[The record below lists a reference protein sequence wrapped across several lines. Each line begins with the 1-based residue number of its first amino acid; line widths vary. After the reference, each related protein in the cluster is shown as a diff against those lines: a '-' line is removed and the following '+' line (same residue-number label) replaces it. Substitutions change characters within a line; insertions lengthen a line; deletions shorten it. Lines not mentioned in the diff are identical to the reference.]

1 MVSMLDRRPVALEL
15 PTPPA
20 PSVQRP
26 AGPGLPESILWTL
39 GYLLAQALAAGGLL
53 ALLLL
58 AAKGEFPHDLSA
70 VEGLL
75 LEMNVDSTFL
85 LTGVTSLGAVFLLAG
100 AARLRLGATIR
111 SQLHVRTPPMRD
123 VLLSIGAVAPLA
135 VVSNALYHGAL
146 RGWDVLARGNPEL
159 SGADG
164 FNTLNVIPD
173 QAAGVPFAILLVA
186 LALGPAVGEE
196 LVFRGVVGQGLIRRC
211 GVGPGVLLASLLFAA
226 AHLFPPHAVAT
237 LPLAVFFHYA
247 YLSTRNFWIPVL
259 LHFLNNALCLAML
272 KLPIVQDLPAT
283 PVVVAFSALYLVVI
297 AVLLQERYA
306 AGGAGAS
313 RALAWLRRESTCRA
327 SIGPAMAGC
336 CIVGFTTTFV
346 WSVILPPLP

>member
-1 MVSMLDRRPVALEL
+1 MLDR
-15 PTPPA
+15 PPA
-20 PSVQRP
+20 SQDLAIPPARPAPP
-26 AGPGLPESILWTL
+26 AGPGLPESLLWTI

-58 AAKGEFPHDLSA
+58 VAKAEIPRDLTA

-85 LTGVTSLGAVFLLAG
+85 LTGVTSLGAVFLLAA
-100 AARLRLGATIR
+100 AARLRLGRTIR
-111 SQLHVRTPPMRD
+111 SQLQVQTPAIRD

-135 VVSNALYHGAL
+135 VVSNALFHGAL
-146 RGWDVLARGNPEL
+146 RGWDLLARHNPAL

-196 LVFRGVVGQGLIRRC
+196 LVFRGVVGQGLIRRW
-211 GVGPGVLLASLLFAA
+211 GVWPGVFLASLLFAA

-272 KLPIVQDLPAT
+272 KFPIVQDLPAT
-283 PVVVAFSALYLVVI
+283 PVVVVFSALYLVVI
-297 AVLLQERYA
+297 AVLLHERCA

-313 RALAWLRRESTCRA
+313 RAVVWLRRESTCRA
-327 SIGPAMAGC
+327 AIGPAMAGC
-336 CIVGFTTTFV
+336 CILGFTTTFV

>member
-1 MVSMLDRRPVALEL
+1 MLDRRR
-15 PTPPA
+15 TPQDLAIPPGRPA
-20 PSVQRP
+20 QRP
-26 AGPGLPESILWTL
+26 AGPGLPESVLWTI
-39 GYLLAQALAAGGLL
+39 GYLLAQVLAAGGLL

-58 AAKGEFPHDLSA
+58 AAKGEFPSDLTG

-100 AARLRLGATIR
+100 AARLRLGRTIR
-111 SQLHVRTPPMRD
+111 SQLHVRTPETRD
-123 VLLSIGAVAPLA
+123 VLLAIGAVAPLA

-146 RGWDVLARGNPEL
+146 RGWDALARHNPGW

-196 LVFRGVVGQGLIRRC
+196 LVFRGVVGQGLVRRW
-211 GVGPGVLLASLLFAA
+211 GVWPGVLLASLLFAA

-237 LPLAVFFHYA
+237 LPLAVFFHWA
-247 YLSTRNFWIPVL
+247 YLATRSFWIPVL
-259 LHFLNNALCLAML
+259 LHFLNNALCLAIL
-272 KLPIVQDLPAT
+272 KFPIVRDLPAT

-297 AVLLQERYA
+297 AVLLQRRGAPGGSGSTPA
-306 AGGAGAS
+306 AACLRWDRS
-313 RALAWLRRESTCRA
+313 PRAAIAFAT
-327 SIGPAMAGC
+327 AGC